1 MQVPIHRINDPY
13 LASFVLS
20 QGAAFAGCTRLG
32 PKKMEFRFV
41 AEERLHA
48 LLRFYWSGEA
58 MLLVP
63 SKLHDA
69 LKTLKSRSLTDLDF
83 PLLPYPSAT

>member
-1 MQVPIHRINDPY
+1 MDVPIHRINDPY

-20 QGAAFAGCTRLG
+20 QGASFVGCTRLG

-41 AEERLHA
+41 SDERFHA
-48 LLRFYWSGEA
+48 MLRFYGSGEA

-83 PLLPYPSAT
+83 PLLPFQSPT